1 MILWVKSMK
10 KYDNGF
16 IDTYLILLQLPN
28 YTPYYFSKMVIGK
41 RKYISSIEP
50 SISKLWKGES
60 HYSRN
65 FEWRKEILFC
75 AERWHFLTPQL
86 SASLSSNWE
95 VQLNC
100 CSNARWCKNFEA
112 TILNTVMH
120 SVLRKAWKCL
130 NFSEKCWKCRNYFK
144 DTNFHLSLGDPTKR
158 VLNSGIMSE
167 IGCVAALLPFDLK
180 NLGLFSYW
188 HLARASLGP
197 KTLLKHERRG

>member
-1 MILWVKSMK
+1 MASSIHTWYYYNYEITHRTTFRKWSSE
-10 KYDNGF
+10 NGNTF
-16 IDTYLILLQLPN
+16 LQLNLQYPN
-28 YTPYYFSKMVIGK
+28 CERVNPII
-41 RKYISSIEP
+41 REISNRE
-50 SISKLWKGES
+50 KK
-60 HYSRN
+60 
-65 FEWRKEILFC
+65 ILFC

-144 DTNFHLSLGDPTKR
+144 DTNFLLSLGDPTKR

-197 KTLLKHERRG
+197 KTPLKHEKRG